1 MLPTIQFEQ
10 GLNILNFAIE
20 NERINIVVHLDMIT
34 KGYPDVR
41 RELIEHKFRKDQI
54 TALHQVMSLGN
65 RTLIHLILKNFN
77 ADIDS
82 LTHK

>member
-1 MLPTIQFEQ
+1 MPSINFEQ

-20 NERINIVVHLDMIT
+20 NERINIVVHLDSIT
-34 KGYPDVR
+34 KAYPEIR

-54 TALHQVMSLGN
+54 TALHQVMTLGN

-77 ADIDS
+77 ANIDL